1 MDNWNV
7 FMVIVALLGF
17 VGTSYTMFYKPTHDL
32 MIQMVK
38 LNENLETLKDS
49 DIKQDALLEKHGD
62 LIHDHEIRIDRLE
75 RTEFIK
81 YRED

>member
-32 MIQMVK
+32 TIQMIK

-49 DIKQDALLEKHGD
+49 DVRQNGLLDEYGKK
-62 LIHDHEIRIDRLE
+62 INNHEIRIDRLE

-81 YRED
+81 HREN

>member
-7 FMVIVALLGF
+7 FMVVVALLGF

-32 MIQMVK
+32 TIQMVK

-49 DIKQDALLEKHGD
+49 DVRQNGLLDEYGKK
-62 LIHDHEIRIDRLE
+62 INNHEIRIDRLE

-81 YRED
+81 NREN

>member
-32 MIQMVK
+32 TIQMVK

-49 DIKQDALLEKHGD
+49 DVRQNGLLDEYGKT
-62 LIHDHEIRIDRLE
+62 INDHEIRIDRLE
-75 RTEFIK
+75 RTDFIK
-81 YRED
+81 YREN